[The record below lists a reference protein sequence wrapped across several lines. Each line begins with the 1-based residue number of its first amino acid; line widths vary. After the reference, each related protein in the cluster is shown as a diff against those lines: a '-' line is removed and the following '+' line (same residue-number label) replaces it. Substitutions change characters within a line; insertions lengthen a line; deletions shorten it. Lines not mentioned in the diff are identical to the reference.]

1 MTQQHFFKCHY
12 NWDELDPKVL
22 RLRKKGYSLK
32 QVAEKLNINYHGL
45 HNHVYTSEKKA
56 KSGGVQPVSE
66 EKKEIVAETVAPAR
80 KVKKPTLKTT
90 ADELIALAQAIEV
103 DLETGEVYG
112 MVELEAA
119 NAAFEE
125 KAEAVAVAIRLAEGF
140 IETQQQFERDIA
152 ARRRAGE
159 KKVKW
164 LREYLKNNMETVGKD
179 RIETVA
185 AKITLKDT
193 EAVEVTDE
201 QLVPMEYKKIKWEV
215 SKTAIRDA
223 IKNGET
229 VDGARMVIHR
239 SVIIK

>member
-1 MTQQHFFKCHY
+1 MTQQHFLRSHY
-12 NWDELDPKVL
+12 NWIELDPKVVKL
-22 RLRKKGYSLK
+22 RRKGFTLK
-32 QVAEKLNINYHGL
+32 QIAEKLNINYNGL
-45 HNHVYTSEKKA
+45 VKHLYDSKKNR
-56 KSGGVQPVSE
+56 GGGQPVSE

-164 LREYLKNNMETVGKD
+164 LREYLKNNMEAVGKD
-179 RIETVA
+179 KIETVA

-223 IKNGET
+223 INAGET
-229 VDGARMVIHR
+229 VDGARMVTHR

>member
-1 MTQQHFFKCHY
+1 MTQQHFFKCRY

-32 QVAEKLNINYHGL
+32 QVAEKLNINYNGL
-45 HNHVYTSEKKA
+45 MTHLYGSRK
-56 KSGGVQPVSE
+56 KSGGVQSVSDE
-66 EKKEIVAETVAPAR
+66 TKEVVAETVAPAR
-80 KVKKPTLKTT
+80 KTKKPTLKTT

-164 LREYLKNNMETVGKD
+164 LREYLKNNMEAVGKD
-179 RIETVA
+179 KIETVA

-201 QLVPMEYKKIKWEV
+201 QLIPMEYKKIKWEV

-223 IKNGET
+223 INAGET
-229 VDGARMVIHR
+229 VDGARMVTHR